1 MATQE
6 LGGNPC
12 NIGTRNWRQP
22 DQCPI
27 SNIMQ
32 IKLKILIK
40 TLAMLRNW
48 KISIRL
54 ISRFDNIF

>member
-12 NIGTRNWRQP
+12 SIGTRNWRQP

-27 SNIMQ
+27 SSIMQ
-32 IKLKILIK
+32 MRLKILMK
-40 TLAMLRNW
+40 TLAMLRNCA
-48 KISIRL
+48 
-54 ISRFDNIF
+54 DGATQTEVGGGVT